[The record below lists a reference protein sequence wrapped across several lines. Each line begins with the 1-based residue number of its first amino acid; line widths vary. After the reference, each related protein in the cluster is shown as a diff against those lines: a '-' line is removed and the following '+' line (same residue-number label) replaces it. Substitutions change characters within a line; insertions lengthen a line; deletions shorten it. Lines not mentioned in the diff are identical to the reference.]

1 LKSAVERGNR
11 VSIRI
16 DHPDGEGF
24 RRFLV
29 EAGKDC
35 LLDLGVRRGEL
46 SLALLDDPSIRALNR
61 LWRKKDAVT
70 DVLSFPAG
78 EMPGAIS
85 ARKLLGDVAI
95 SLDTARARA
104 HRGRITVQQELRR
117 YLVHGILHL
126 LGYDHRQSVEAKMMA
141 ALERKLLG
149 SRGLIPKRH

>member
-1 LKSAVERGNR
+1 MKSAVERGNR
-11 VSIRI
+11 VSVRI

-24 RRFLV
+24 RDFLV
-29 EAGKDC
+29 EAGKQC
-35 LLDLGVRRGEL
+35 LLDLGVRCGEL
-46 SLALLDDPSIRALNR
+46 SLLLLDDPSIRALNR

-104 HRGRITVQQELRR
+104 HRGQITVQQELRR

-149 SRGLIPKRH
+149 SRGLIPQGR

>member
-11 VSIRI
+11 VAVRI

-29 EAGKDC
+29 EAGKQC
-35 LLDLGVRRGEL
+35 LGDLGVRGAEL
-46 SLALLDDPSIRALNR
+46 SLLLVDDPSIRALNR
-61 LWRKKDAVT
+61 LWRKKNAVT

-78 EMPGAIS
+78 EMPVAIG
-85 ARKLLGDVAI
+85 ARKPLGDVAL
-95 SLDTARARA
+95 SLDTARTRA

-117 YLVHGILHL
+117 YLAHGILHL
-126 LGYDHRQSVEAKMMA
+126 LGYDHRRTVEAKVMA
-141 ALERKLLG
+141 ALERRLLG